1 MGGVELILLLVL
13 LILIFLSGFYSGAET
28 AVTSA
33 NRVSLHRMA
42 EEGDGRARLA
52 IELMKRMD
60 TLLCTTLVGTNL
72 ANAAATTFAGVLIYR
87 LWPVSENTETLLTT
101 LIVTPIILVFGE
113 MVPKAVCRSHA
124 TPISK
129 SIAGWLKRSELLLL
143 PAVILTRALAV
154 WAARRVGEHGGTALV
169 EHEVTRQDLHDVAEL
184 AREQGILSE
193 SSGTMFMTV
202 FELHNRPL
210 SEVMVPLGRMSCLP
224 ENATVRELE
233 DLSVATGHTR
243 FPVYSDNETNTVG
256 IIDLREVLVAQH
268 SNPNITGEFPVRAF
282 IHRSLTHIME
292 NRTTGEVIHELHYR
306 KPPLA
311 IVVDA
316 DGHTVG
322 MVTAEDLI
330 EQVVGDL
337 RDERDQE
344 KADADS
350 PRSRSAD

>member
-13 LILIFLSGFYSGAET
+13 LILVFLSGFYSGAET

-33 NRVSLHRMA
+33 NRVTLHSMA
-42 EEGDGRARLA
+42 EEGDARARLA

-60 TLLCTTLVGTNL
+60 SLLCTTLVGTNL

-87 LWPVSENTETLLTT
+87 LWAVSENTETLLTT

-124 TPISK
+124 TPISM
-129 SIAGWLKRSELLLL
+129 SIAGWLKRSERLLL
-143 PAVILTRALAV
+143 PAVILTRTLAV
-154 WAARRVGEHGGTALV
+154 WAARRVDEHGGTALV
-169 EHEVTRQDLHDVAEL
+169 DHEVTRQDLHDVAEL
-184 AREQGILSE
+184 ALEQGILSD
-193 SSGTMFMTV
+193 SAGTMFMTV
-202 FELHNRPL
+202 FELHSRPL
-210 SEVMVPLGRMSCLP
+210 SEVMIPLDRMRCLP

-243 FPVYSDNETNTVG
+243 FPVYSNNETNTVG
-256 IIDLREVLVAQH
+256 IIDLRKILVAQH
-268 SNPNITGEFPVRAF
+268 NNPNITGDSPIRSF
-282 IHRSLTHIME
+282 IHRSLTYIRE
-292 NRTTGEVIHELHYR
+292 NRTTGDVIHELHYR

-311 IVVDA
+311 IVVDSR
-316 DGHTVG
+316 GQTVG

-337 RDERDQE
+337 RDERDQGE
-344 KADADS
+344 TYAPS
-350 PRSRSAD
+350 SQR